1 MSVDPVSIAVAV
13 AAAIA
18 SSGLSGDMSESLSNS
33 WRELRALVRRR
44 FGLRT
49 LVLQAL
55 ELDAKDHGQSMEYP
69 SGTASTSPDDLDALL
84 PEGLGDLPGPLGV
97 ELWFPVAGAGSAASL
112 VERLERSSA
121 RLASQRELA
130 GLLFIRGAAI
140 DDSDV
145 QGVDDYLAGRKD
157 AAPIHM
163 WGPEEM
169 TALFERHRA
178 EIGALLPELAIA
190 PLRADLQGPESDWRS
205 QSAARLER
213 LAAIYRG
220 EGVVMALGAGVSI
233 GMGVPNWDELVGALL
248 VSLVTKQLTDSV
260 DEQQAIELADAVRK
274 VGNESPLLSARY
286 LRRGFEDGNAGD
298 PRAFQQALAAVLY
311 GRGNGG
317 GTPSPLL
324 KELAKLCMP
333 QRTGPKVHSVITYNF
348 DDLLEQVLVS
358 EGIGYRSIYSVR
370 HRPLETELPVYHV
383 HGFLP
388 RDAEKFDRL
397 EEGLLAFSEE
407 GYHQL
412 FRDPYHWTNV
422 IQLQA
427 FQQHICI
434 LVGLSLTDPNL
445 RRLLEYA
452 ATSRDEPRHFAFMK
466 RTSAEDLLAASG
478 KGPDGE
484 AAVKPEAA
492 RDFLRVHHSL
502 QEHVYAELG
511 LEVIW
516 FDSYQEM
523 PEAVA
528 ALRT

>member
-1 MSVDPVSIAVAV
+1 MGTISLLTALMATGIGDHLIEIASNSLKDTW
-13 AAAIA
+13 AAA
-18 SSGLSGDMSESLSNS
+18 SK
-33 WRELRALVRRR
+33 RAQ
-44 FGLRT
+44 LRT

-55 ELDAKDHGQSMEYP
+55 QFDAEDHGQSLEYP
-69 SGTASTSPDDLDALL
+69 SGTASASPDELDALL
-84 PEGLGDLPGPLGV
+84 PEGLGDLAGPLGV
-97 ELWFPVAGAGSAASL
+97 ELWFPIASAGSLGSL
-112 VERLERSSA
+112 LERLERCSA
-121 RLASQRELA
+121 RLHGGRELA
-130 GLLFIRGAAI
+130 GLLFVHSVPIE
-140 DDSDV
+140 DSDV
-145 QGVDDYLAGRKD
+145 QRLDDYLGGREE
-157 AAPIHM
+157 AAEIHV
-163 WGPEEM
+163 WGPKELV
-169 TALFERHRA
+169 ALFERHERK
-178 EIGALLPELAIA
+178 IGALLPELAIA
-190 PLRADLQGPESDWRS
+190 PIRADLQRSESDWKI

-213 LAAIYRG
+213 LAAVYRS
-220 EGVVMALGAGVSI
+220 EGVVLALGAGVSI
-233 GMGVPNWDELVGALL
+233 GMGVPNWDELVSGLL

-260 DEQQAIELADAVRK
+260 DEKQAVELADAVRK

-298 PRAFQQALAAVLY
+298 PHAFQRELAAGLY
-311 GRGNGG
+311 QRGGA
-317 GTPSPLL
+317 GTPSSLL
-324 KELAKLCMP
+324 RELAKLCMP

-358 EGIGYRSIYSVR
+358 EGIRYRSIYSAR
-370 HRPLETELPVYHV
+370 HRPLETELPIYHV

-388 RDAEKFDRL
+388 QDDEKFDRL

-427 FQQHICI
+427 FQQHICV

-452 ATSRDEPRHFAFMK
+452 ATSRDEPRHFVFMK
-466 RTSAEDLLAASG
+466 RTSAEDLQAASL
-478 KGPDGE
+478 KGPNAA

-516 FDSYQEM
+516 FDNYEEM
-523 PEAVA
+523 PEAVTK
-528 ALRT
+528 LRA